1 MEHFV
6 NILLTIIRV
15 LLFFGLVTISG
26 FAVAAFLKWAGS
38 GLYLICTV
46 VICVRCVYA
55 FQ

>member
-6 NILLTIIRV
+6 DTLLTIIRM
-15 LLFFGLVTISG
+15 LLFFGLVAIFG
-26 FAVAAFLKWAGS
+26 LAVVAFLKWAAS